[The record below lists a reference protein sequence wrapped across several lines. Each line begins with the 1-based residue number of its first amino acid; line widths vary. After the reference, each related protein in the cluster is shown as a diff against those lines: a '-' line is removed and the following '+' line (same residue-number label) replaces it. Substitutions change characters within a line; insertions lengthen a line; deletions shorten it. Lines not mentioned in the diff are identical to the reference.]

1 MNQLDYSVGINNEL
15 TKGDGR
21 QGGPVGYM
29 KAATKANVNGY
40 AHPFK
45 SKRARNQTAEDRHQ
59 DGEGIISRNVRPFST
74 KELEKQNEFVKNNGR
89 QGSDSSKL
97 TNVLIGSAIAGHT
110 AGALYNHYRD
120 KKQEKASNG
129 KSSRQ
134 GALGDAK
141 DQVMAAQYQAQQQVN
156 AQQAQ
161 QAQVSN
167 IRAEQVA
174 QDAPIMDQQNQQINV
189 LTQSLQDAQ
198 AQNMQLQ
205 GAVQEASVV
214 AQDAQAQADQAANV
228 INTASVL
235 TQMQAQNPDSPVI
248 LAAANDASSEDQ

>member
-15 TKGDGR
+15 TKCDGR
-21 QGGPVGYM
+21 QGGPVGYA
-29 KAATKANVNGY
+29 KAVTKASVNGY

-45 SKRARNQTAEDRHQ
+45 SKRARNQTAEDRHN
-59 DGEGIISRNVRPFST
+59 DGEGIISRNVRPYST

-89 QGSDSSKL
+89 K
-97 TNVLIGSAIAGHT
+97 
-110 AGALYNHYRD
+110 
-120 KKQEKASNG
+120 
-129 KSSRQ
+129 
-134 GALGDAK
+134 GALGDVR
-141 DQVMAAQYQAQQQVN
+141 DQVMAAQYQAQQQEQ
-156 AQQAQ
+156 ADQAQ
-161 QAQVSN
+161 QAMVSN

-205 GAVQEASVV
+205 GAVQEASAV

-248 LAAANDASSEDQ
+248 LAAANDAASGEE